1 MNGESNHRE
10 NIRPE
15 IPLETDA
22 VGTLL
27 GLARAFLPGFELPSL
42 VGQSYA
48 EPPGPTAEAR
58 FFKPEARYQV
68 LLEQLPAVTFMAVF
82 EEEGLSEIYVSPQIE
97 TLLGYTVREWAEQPI
112 LWYERLHLEDR
123 DRWNVEFSRT
133 VAWTEPFKGD
143 YRFHAKDG
151 HVVWI
156 HGEAKIVRDRLGRP
170 SFIQGIGYDITTMK
184 GIQEELRRARDD
196 AEQANQAKS
205 QFLSRTSHELR
216 TPLNAVM
223 GFAQLLEMNAQLD
236 DDDKESVDEILK
248 AGRHLLEL
256 INEVLDIS
264 AIDSG
269 QMTLAVVPVS
279 INLLMDEAL
288 SLIAPLAHGRAVL
301 LQSTIPTGENCQVLA
316 DARRL
321 KQVFLNLLSNAVKYN
336 RPGGTAIVECGRR
349 ETPPRP
355 SYRISVSDTGSGL
368 SAEKL
373 GRLFTPFDRLGAEQS
388 GVEGTGLGL
397 AYSKS
402 MVTAMG
408 GTLGVE
414 SIVGLGSTFWID
426 LPLPE
431 YPLGRGDETAGAQSG
446 IADFTD

>member
-1 MNGESNHRE
+1 VES
-10 NIRPE
+10 IRPE
-15 IPLETDA
+15 IPLEMDA

-27 GLARAFLPGFELPSL
+27 DLAKAFMPGFELPSL

-48 EPPGPTAEAR
+48 ESAGPTAEAR
-58 FFKPEARYQV
+58 FFKPEARYQI

-82 EEEGLSEIYVSPQIE
+82 EEEGLREIYVSPQIE

-123 DRWNVEFSRT
+123 DRWNVDFSRT

-151 HVVWI
+151 HLVWI
-156 HGEAKIVRDRLGRP
+156 HGEAKIVRDPFGRP
-170 SFIQGIGYDITTMK
+170 SFIQGIGYDITAVKT
-184 GIQEELRRARDD
+184 IEEELRQARDG
-196 AEQANQAKS
+196 AEQANRAKS

-223 GFAQLLEMNAQLD
+223 GFAQLLEMNARLHE
-236 DDDKESVDEILK
+236 DDKESVDEILK

-256 INEVLDIS
+256 IDEVLDIS

-269 QMTLAVVPVS
+269 QMTLSLIPVS
-279 INLLMDEAL
+279 VSLLIEEAL
-288 SLIAPLAHGRAVL
+288 SLVAPLAHDRGVL
-301 LQSTIPTGENCQVLA
+301 LQSTVPPGENYQVLA

-336 RPGGTAIVECGRR
+336 QPGGTVTMECGRT
-349 ETPPRP
+349 EAVPTPVCRV
-355 SYRISVSDTGSGL
+355 SVRDTGFGL
-368 SAEKL
+368 SEEQL

-388 GVEGTGLGL
+388 AVEGTGLGL

-402 MVTAMG
+402 MVAAMR

-414 SIVGLGSTFWID
+414 SIVGRGSTFWVD

-431 YPLGRGDETAGAQSG
+431 SPLE
-446 IADFTD
+446 

>member
-1 MNGESNHRE
+1 MANGGGEFMKHESEKRE
-10 NIRPE
+10 VIRPE
-15 IPLETDA
+15 IPPDFDA

-27 GLARAFLPGFELPSL
+27 GLARAFLPSFELPSL
-42 VGQSYA
+42 VTHSYA
-48 EPPGPTAEAR
+48 EPAASMAESR
-58 FFKPEARYQV
+58 FLKPEARYQV

-82 EEEGLSEIYVSPQIE
+82 EGEGLSEIYVSPQIE
-97 TLLGYTVREWAEQPI
+97 TLLGYTVREWTEQPI

-123 DRWNVEFSRT
+123 DRWNIEFSRT

-143 YRFHAKDG
+143 YRFLAKDG

-156 HGEAKIVRDRLGRP
+156 HGEAKIVRDPFGQP
-170 SFIQGIGYDITTMK
+170 SFIQGIGYDITAMK
-184 GIQEELRRARDD
+184 RIEEELRQARDA
-196 AEQANQAKS
+196 AEHANRAKS

-216 TPLNAVM
+216 TPLNAVL
-223 GFAQLLEMNAQLD
+223 GFAQLLEMNQRLVND
-236 DDDKESVDEILK
+236 DRESVEEILR

-256 INEVLDIS
+256 IGEILDIS

-269 QMTLAVVPVS
+269 QMTLSVTPVS
-279 INLLMDEAL
+279 VSVLMEEAL
-288 SLIAPLAHGRAVL
+288 SFIGTLALDRGVQLQWKAPPGGNWH
-301 LQSTIPTGENCQVLA
+301 VLA

-336 RPGGTAIVECGRR
+336 RSGGTVVVECRR
-349 ETPPRP
+349 MPATPTPACR
-355 SYRISVSDTGSGL
+355 VCVKDTGFGL

-373 GRLFTPFDRLGAEQS
+373 ARLFTPFDRLGAEET
-388 GVEGTGLGL
+388 GIEGTGLGL

-414 SIVGLGSTFWID
+414 SIVGTGSTFWVD
-426 LPLPE
+426 LPLAESRP
-431 YPLGRGDETAGAQSG
+431 GSACV
-446 IADFTD
+446 

>member
-1 MNGESNHRE
+1 MNNESNNRKSM
-10 NIRPE
+10 RPE
-15 IPLETDA
+15 ISPEVDA
-22 VGTLL
+22 VSTLL
-27 GLARAFLPGFELPSL
+27 SLARAFMPSFELPSL
-42 VGQSYA
+42 VGQSCA
-48 EPPGPTAEAR
+48 EADGPTAESR

-68 LLEQLPAVTFMAVF
+68 LLEQLPAVTFMAVL
-82 EEEGLSEIYVSPQIE
+82 EEEGLREIYVSPQIE
-97 TLLGYTVREWAEQPI
+97 TLLGYTVREWVEQPI

-151 HVVWI
+151 RVVWI
-156 HGEAKIVRDRLGRP
+156 HGEAKIVRDQFGRP
-170 SFIQGIGYDITTMK
+170 SFIQGIGYDITAMK
-184 GIQEELRRARDD
+184 GIEEELRHARDG
-196 AEQANQAKS
+196 AEQANRTKS

-223 GFAQLLEMNAQLD
+223 GFAQLLEMNARLD
-236 DDDKESVDEILK
+236 GDDKESVDEILK

-269 QMTLAVVPVS
+269 QMTLSVIPVTVG
-279 INLLMDEAL
+279 LLMDEAL
-288 SLIAPLAHGRAVL
+288 SLVAPLARDRGVL
-301 LQSTIPTGENCQVLA
+301 LQSTVPPGENCQVLA

-336 RPGGTAIVECGRR
+336 QTGGSVTVRCGRT
-349 ETPPRP
+349 EAASTP
-355 SYRISVSDTGSGL
+355 SYRVSVRDTGLGL
-368 SAEKL
+368 SAEQL

-388 GVEGTGLGL
+388 GVQGTGLGL

-402 MVTAMG
+402 MITAMG

-414 SIVGLGSTFWID
+414 SIAGAGSTFWVD

-431 YPLGRGDETAGAQSG
+431 STPSGR
-446 IADFTD
+446 

>member
-1 MNGESNHRE
+1 MNQESNSRE

-15 IPLETDA
+15 IPLEMDA

-27 GLARAFLPGFELPSL
+27 DLARAFLPGFELPSL

-48 EPPGPTAEAR
+48 EPAGPTAETR

-82 EEEGLSEIYVSPQIE
+82 EEEGLREIYVSPQIE
-97 TLLGYTVREWAEQPI
+97 ALLGYTVREWTEQPI
-112 LWYERLHLEDR
+112 LWYERLHLQDR
-123 DRWNVEFSRT
+123 DRWNVEFART

-143 YRFHAKDG
+143 YRFHSKDG

-156 HGEAKIVRDRLGRP
+156 HGEAKIVRDPFGRP
-170 SFIQGIGYDITTMK
+170 SFIQGIGYDITAMK
-184 GIQEELRRARDD
+184 GIEEELRHARDG

-223 GFAQLLEMNAQLD
+223 GFAQLLEMNARLD
-236 DDDKESVDEILK
+236 GDDKESVDEILR

-264 AIDSG
+264 AVDSG
-269 QMTLAVVPVS
+269 QMTLALSPVS
-279 INLLMDEAL
+279 VSLLMDEAL
-288 SLIAPLAHGRAVL
+288 KLVAPLAHGRGVL
-301 LQSTIPTGENCQVLA
+301 LESTVLPENNYQVLA

-336 RPGGTAIVECGRR
+336 QPGGTAKVECGRT
-349 ETPPRP
+349 EAGPTP
-355 SYRISVSDTGSGL
+355 SYRISVSDTGMGL
-368 SAEKL
+368 SAEQL

-402 MVTAMG
+402 MITAMG

-414 SIVGLGSTFWID
+414 SIVGHGSTFWVD
-426 LPLPE
+426 LPLPKS
-431 YPLGRGDETAGAQSG
+431 PLELGDVPPLQT
-446 IADFTD
+446 